1 MKPVSVI
8 IPALNEE
15 QSIGKLIDEISTT
28 LDKTGREFEI
38 IVIDDGSDDKT
49 FEIIKNKKVHTIRHP
64 APGGYGLSLRD
75 GIKQSRFNNIV
86 IIDADGTYP
95 VDNIPEFVD
104 TLDEYDMVIGARTG
118 KYYRESFL
126 KHNSRIL
133 LQMICEFVTGRH
145 IPDVNSGLRAFK
157 KGLVLEFE
165 ENFCLGFS
173 FTTTITLAFHLNG
186 YFIKYVPIAY
196 CPRGSRK
203 AHVKIFRDS
212 LRTAQIITQS
222 ILYYNPI
229 KLFILLSFI
238 VLFGALI
245 MFTIYYMSGSI
256 FFLMTGAVLFFSSFM
271 YFGLGLIAEA
281 IRQSK
286 HR

>member
-15 QSIGKLIDEISTT
+15 ESIGRLIDEINTT

-38 IVIDDGSDDKT
+38 IIIDDGSNDKT
-49 FEIIKNKKVHTIRHP
+49 LEIIKEKKVDIIRHP
-64 APGGYGLSLRD
+64 VLGGYGLSLRD
-75 GIKQSRFNNIV
+75 GIHKARFNNIV

-95 VDNIPEFVD
+95 VDKIPEFVD
-104 TLDEYDMVIGARTG
+104 GLDEYDMVVGARTG
-118 KYYRESFL
+118 EHYRESFL

-133 LQMICEFVTGRH
+133 LQMICEFVAGRR

-157 KGLVLEFE
+157 REVVLKFE

-186 YFIKYVPIAY
+186 YFIKYVPISYYA
-196 CPRGSRK
+196 RGRYKS
-203 AHVKIFRDS
+203 HVKILRDS
-212 LRTAQIITQS
+212 LRTAQIITQA

-238 VLFGALI
+238 ALLVAI
-245 MFTIYYMSGSI
+245 VGFTIYGFNGSI
-256 FFLMTGAVLFFSSFM
+256 VFLTIGAVFLFSSFM
-271 YFGLGLIAEA
+271 YFGMGLIAEV
-281 IRQSK
+281 IRKSK
-286 HR
+286 YL